1 MKDEECLDDER
12 RGTHARGG
20 ERTEATEIVR
30 VTDRQLEGAPLGH
43 TVLRRVVGVCL
54 WCVSSIGLFVWCVCE
69 TPRK

>member
-43 TVLRRVVGVCL
+43 TVLRRCGRVFVGFFYRVVCVVC
-54 WCVSSIGLFVWCVCE
+54 V
-69 TPRK
+69 